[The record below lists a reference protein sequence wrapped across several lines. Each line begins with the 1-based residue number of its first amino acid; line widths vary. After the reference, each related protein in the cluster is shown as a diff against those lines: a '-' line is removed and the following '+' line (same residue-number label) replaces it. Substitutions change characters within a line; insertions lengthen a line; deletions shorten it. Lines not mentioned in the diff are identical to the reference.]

1 MYSFDPYADPFGF
14 IFMILP
20 LVSIVIGFFCYAV
33 FRNNWIGAVWVAAS
47 LLVAAILFFNGGFV
61 IWIAVNTLITLLA
74 GRTAKALLNK
84 RGS

>member
-1 MYSFDPYADPFGF
+1 MYSFDPYANPFGF
-14 IFMILP
+14 VFILLP
-20 LVSIVIGFFCYAV
+20 LVSIVIGFLCYAV

-47 LLVAAILFFNGGFV
+47 LLVAAILFFNESFV
-61 IWIAVNTLITLLA
+61 IWIAVNTAITIMA